1 MVNVN
6 LEIFSNFMFEYEVIG
21 EAECVLACVRVYYLC
36 ARTLAYTTGNTSH
49 IHNIVDGINFLRD
62 SWKNE

>member
-21 EAECVLACVRVYYLC
+21 EAECVRACVCIIYVHAHLLILRGIPTIYI
-36 ARTLAYTTGNTSH
+36 TS
-49 IHNIVDGINFLRD
+49 LMA
-62 SWKNE
+62 